1 MYTAIM
7 IIFKIKQA
15 IFRLVESYLN
25 FSRVY
30 VRIVKRISKQNITR
44 ELSHLKS
51 LVYLNIGL

>member
-1 MYTAIM
+1 MYTSIM

-15 IFRLVESYLN
+15 IFRLESYLN